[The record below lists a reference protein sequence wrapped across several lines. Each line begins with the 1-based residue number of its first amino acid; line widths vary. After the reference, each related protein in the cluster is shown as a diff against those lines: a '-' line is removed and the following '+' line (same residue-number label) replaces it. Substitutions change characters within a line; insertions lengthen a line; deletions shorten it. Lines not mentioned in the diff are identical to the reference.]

1 VQETEGWQA
10 VQGGW
15 MNNATSASFSLQCK
29 NREQKFVLEP
39 NFYSNK
45 LKLFRHSKIP

>member
-15 MNNATSASFSLQCK
+15 MNNASSAGFFTAV
-29 NREQKFVLEP
+29 QKWGTKICIGTEF
-39 NFYSNK
+39 
-45 LKLFRHSKIP
+45 LFKQIKII